1 MIPPSSP
8 NPWLSI
14 QDLACVFHGGA
25 GLHPFSLEAGEG
37 EFVVVVGPSGCGKST
52 LLRLLAGLQPPQ
64 SGRVTLGGRDIT
76 ALPPQGRDIAMVFQD
91 YALYPHLT
99 VKGNLMFPLQ
109 ARRTPKAEAEKKVA
123 DVAARLGLEPL
134 LKQYPRTLS
143 GGQRQRVAVGRAWV
157 RAPRLFLYDEPL
169 SNLDAALRAELRQ
182 ELLELKKA
190 LGVTSLYV
198 THDQVEALTLADRLV
213 VLKNGQT
220 LQVGRPQ
227 EVYER
232 PAHAFVAGFLGQP
245 RMVLLPVRRE
255 GGRLLLCPPD
265 QAALLAGTRPEH
277 WLPATGAEAP
287 DGLHVQ
293 AALTH
298 SEFVGATAVLTLSP
312 PFGLPFFVT
321 RPPGEASPEQGGWFA
336 PADKLHLFDART
348 RLRLE
353 QTE

>member
-1 MIPPSSP
+1 MA
-8 NPWLSI
+8 LSVREI
-14 QDLACVFHGGA
+14 HKMYEGKPLLRGVSFEVPD
-25 GLHPFSLEAGEG
+25 GET
-37 EFVVVVGPSGCGKST
+37 VCLLGPSGSGKST
-52 LLRLLAGLQPPQ
+52 LLRIITGLEAAESGQVLWDGADLAGVPVHQRHFGL
-64 SGRVTLGGRDIT
+64 
-76 ALPPQGRDIAMVFQD
+76 MFQD

-182 ELLELKKA
+182 ELLEQKKA

-298 SEFVGATAVLTLSP
+298 REFVGATAVLTLSP